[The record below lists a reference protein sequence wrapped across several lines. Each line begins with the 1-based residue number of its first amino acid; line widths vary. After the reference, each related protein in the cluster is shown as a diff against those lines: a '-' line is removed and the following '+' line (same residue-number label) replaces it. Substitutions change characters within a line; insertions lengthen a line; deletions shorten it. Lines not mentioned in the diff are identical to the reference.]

1 MNLRLS
7 GPAGDD
13 AAPGADLELGAAI
26 AVAGAFALSQGGAA
40 LGDAALG
47 TSAVAALSEAQIGRA
62 SLLPLHCRYGH
73 RLGERKAR
81 QD

>member
-1 MNLRLS
+1 
-7 GPAGDD
+7 
-13 AAPGADLELGAAI
+13 LELRSAI

-47 TSAVAALSEAQIGRA
+47 ASAVAALSEAQIGRT
-62 SLLPLHCRYGH
+62 SLLPLHCRYRH

-81 QD
+81 QDQQQA